1 MLLMVSAAV
10 PELLKVMLCA
20 ALLVPTSWLGK
31 VRLVGR
37 KPADTVVPVPD
48 RGTVWGLPD
57 ALSKTD
63 TKALRAPAA
72 VGVNVT
78 LMVQLPPDATLLPQV
93 LV

>member
-1 MLLMVSAAV
+1 MKSGDA
-10 PELLKVMLCA
+10 
-20 ALLVPTSWLGK
+20 
-31 VRLVGR
+31 
-37 KPADTVVPVPD
+37 PVPD